1 MRITRPYLILVWLP
15 LAKAY
20 DTFNTAQD
28 TQEPK
33 GWLARGDLTCYVWR
47 TYPKTSIMFVHGNC
61 LASSSM
67 PMKPGK
73 AVPVWTSYHLLEKA
87 VSPELSLTPQPH
99 QVCSG
104 HPITDQLVT
113 TWTRK
118 KMAGTIYTNNLCE
131 CSKERFTIEQNRNN
145 FLKIKTQRGQDCYL
159 WWAWKSVR
167 KNLIN

>member
-1 MRITRPYLILVWLP
+1 MANILNILRISKVRITRPYLILVWLP

-20 DTFNTAQD
+20 DAFNTAQD

-33 GWLARGDLTCYVWR
+33 GWLARDDLTCYVWH

-61 LASSSM
+61 LSSSSM

-73 AVPVWTSYHLLEKA
+73 AVPVWTNYHLLEKA

-104 HPITDQLVT
+104 HPITDQLEL
-113 TWTRK
+113 REHGK
-118 KMAGTIYTNNLCE
+118 KWQVPSTPIICVNV
-131 CSKERFTIEQNRNN
+131 
-145 FLKIKTQRGQDCYL
+145 LKKDSL
-159 WWAWKSVR
+159 
-167 KNLIN
+167 